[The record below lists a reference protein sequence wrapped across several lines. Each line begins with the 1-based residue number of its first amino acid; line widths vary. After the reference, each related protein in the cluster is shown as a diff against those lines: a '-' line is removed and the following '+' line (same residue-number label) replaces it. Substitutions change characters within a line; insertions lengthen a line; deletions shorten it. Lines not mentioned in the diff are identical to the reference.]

1 MDRVNIL
8 QNWSNLKKI
17 ILVLTLILPLNG
29 CSNVIQTE
37 QEKKLIQDTCASWIN
52 NSLSINNINILI
64 NISNN
69 FKELAKI
76 DEIYSPVATASDEL
90 VKMIDSLSGGEL
102 FGKDREKFT
111 NYTNIIFSACNGQI
125 KIKK

>member
-1 MDRVNIL
+1 MNIL
-8 QNWSNLKKI
+8 QNWSDLKKI

-90 VKMIDSLSGGEL
+90 VKMIDLLSGGEL

>member
-1 MDRVNIL
+1 M
-8 QNWSNLKKI
+8 QNWSDLKKI
-17 ILVLTLILPLNG
+17 ILILTLILPLNG

-52 NSLSINNINILI
+52 NSLTINNINILM

-102 FGKDREKFT
+102 FGKDRDKFT
-111 NYTNIIFSACNGQI
+111 NYTNIVFSACNGQI
-125 KIKK
+125 KMKK

>member
-1 MDRVNIL
+1 M
-8 QNWSNLKKI
+8 QNWRDLKKI

-52 NSLSINNINILI
+52 NSLSINNINILM

-90 VKMIDSLSGGEL
+90 IKMIDSLSGGEL
-102 FGKDREKFT
+102 FGKDRDKFT

-125 KIKK
+125 KMKK

>member
-1 MDRVNIL
+1 VNIL
-8 QNWSNLKKI
+8 QNWSDLKKI

-64 NISNN
+64 DISNN

-76 DEIYSPVATASDEL
+76 DEIYSSVATASDEL

-125 KIKK
+125 KMKK

>member
-1 MDRVNIL
+1 M
-8 QNWSNLKKI
+8 QNWRDLKKI

-52 NSLSINNINILI
+52 NSLSINNINILM

-102 FGKDREKFT
+102 FGKDRDKFT

-125 KIKK
+125 KMKK

>member
-1 MDRVNIL
+1 M
-8 QNWSNLKKI
+8 
-17 ILVLTLILPLNG
+17 VLTLILPLNG

-125 KIKK
+125 KMKK

>member
-1 MDRVNIL
+1 VNIL
-8 QNWSNLKKI
+8 QNWSDLKKI

-90 VKMIDSLSGGEL
+90 VKIIDLLSGGEL

>member
-1 MDRVNIL
+1 MNIL
-8 QNWSNLKKI
+8 QNWSDLKKI

-64 NISNN
+64 DISNN

-76 DEIYSPVATASDEL
+76 DEIYSSVATASDEL

-125 KIKK
+125 KMKK

>member
-1 MDRVNIL
+1 M
-8 QNWSNLKKI
+8 QNWRYLKKI
-17 ILVLTLILPLNG
+17 VLIVPLILPLNG

-37 QEKKLIQDTCASWIN
+37 QEKKLIQNTCASWIN

-76 DEIYSPVATASDEL
+76 DPIYSSVATASDEL
-90 VKMIDSLSGGEL
+90 VKMVGSFGSGEL
-102 FGKDREKFT
+102 FGKDREKFMD
-111 NYTNIIFSACNGQI
+111 YTNIVFSACNGQI
-125 KIKK
+125 KMKK

>member
-1 MDRVNIL
+1 M
-8 QNWSNLKKI
+8 QNWRDLKKI
-17 ILVLTLILPLNG
+17 VLVLTLILPLNG

-52 NSLSINNINILI
+52 NSLSINNINILM

-102 FGKDREKFT
+102 FGKDRDKFT

-125 KIKK
+125 TMKK

>member
-1 MDRVNIL
+1 M
-8 QNWSNLKKI
+8 QNWSGLKRI

-29 CSNVIQTE
+29 CSNVTQTE

-52 NSLSINNINILI
+52 NSLSINNINILM

-102 FGKDREKFT
+102 FGKDRDKFT

-125 KIKK
+125 KMKK